1 MSLAEQVKQYKD
13 GEILKV
19 VDVLLPIF
27 RSNSSVYYRKRLIS
41 EDLRKRLGEKLSALQ
56 NILTDLE
63 LPDVHPLVLD
73 KILIILNKAFRSQNA
88 HSSERVDEDPYEL
101 LIDAILLLSQQ
112 KEIDSKEDNRYGYYD
127 SVREEIIIFNKVRVD
142 GEPVDLIDTQ
152 IQATFLHELIHCFQ
166 WHIKG
171 CTDEWEAQSYSGLM
185 VEFLQTRQD
194 NEEFV

>member
-1 MSLAEQVKQYKD
+1 MKIPKQFIIHGHTVKV
-13 GEILKV
+13 I
-19 VDVLLPIF
+19 
-27 RSNSSVYYRKRLIS
+27 
-41 EDLRKRLGEKLSALQ
+41 
-56 NILTDLE
+56 
-63 LPDVHPLVLD
+63 
-73 KILIILNKAFRSQNA
+73 
-88 HSSERVDEDPYEL
+88 
-101 LIDAILLLSQQ
+101 Q

-171 CTDEWEAQSYSGLM
+171 QTDEWEAQSYSGLM

-194 NEEFV
+194 NEEFI

>member
-1 MSLAEQVKQYKD
+1 MKIPKQFIIHGHTVKV
-13 GEILKV
+13 I
-19 VDVLLPIF
+19 
-27 RSNSSVYYRKRLIS
+27 
-41 EDLRKRLGEKLSALQ
+41 
-56 NILTDLE
+56 
-63 LPDVHPLVLD
+63 
-73 KILIILNKAFRSQNA
+73 
-88 HSSERVDEDPYEL
+88 
-101 LIDAILLLSQQ
+101 Q

>member
-1 MSLAEQVKQYKD
+1 MRIPKQFTIHGHTVKV
-13 GEILKV
+13 I
-19 VDVLLPIF
+19 
-27 RSNSSVYYRKRLIS
+27 
-41 EDLRKRLGEKLSALQ
+41 
-56 NILTDLE
+56 
-63 LPDVHPLVLD
+63 
-73 KILIILNKAFRSQNA
+73 
-88 HSSERVDEDPYEL
+88 
-101 LIDAILLLSQQ
+101 Q

>member
-1 MSLAEQVKQYKD
+1 MKIPKQFIIHGHTVKV
-13 GEILKV
+13 I
-19 VDVLLPIF
+19 
-27 RSNSSVYYRKRLIS
+27 
-41 EDLRKRLGEKLSALQ
+41 
-56 NILTDLE
+56 
-63 LPDVHPLVLD
+63 
-73 KILIILNKAFRSQNA
+73 
-88 HSSERVDEDPYEL
+88 
-101 LIDAILLLSQQ
+101 Q
-112 KEIDSKEDNRYGYYD
+112 KEIDNKEDNRYGYYD

>member
-1 MSLAEQVKQYKD
+1 MKIPKQFTIHGHTVKV
-13 GEILKV
+13 I
-19 VDVLLPIF
+19 
-27 RSNSSVYYRKRLIS
+27 
-41 EDLRKRLGEKLSALQ
+41 
-56 NILTDLE
+56 
-63 LPDVHPLVLD
+63 
-73 KILIILNKAFRSQNA
+73 
-88 HSSERVDEDPYEL
+88 
-101 LIDAILLLSQQ
+101 Q

-194 NEEFV
+194 NEEFI

>member
-1 MSLAEQVKQYKD
+1 MRIPKQFIIH
-13 GEILKV
+13 GHTIKV
-19 VDVLLPIF
+19 I
-27 RSNSSVYYRKRLIS
+27 
-41 EDLRKRLGEKLSALQ
+41 
-56 NILTDLE
+56 
-63 LPDVHPLVLD
+63 
-73 KILIILNKAFRSQNA
+73 
-88 HSSERVDEDPYEL
+88 
-101 LIDAILLLSQQ
+101 Q

-171 CTDEWEAQSYSGLM
+171 QTDEWEAQSYSGLM